1 MYVLRNWCHRIALAL
16 LMGLGAATAH
26 ADESTIDAVLL
37 LDVSREMD
45 RKGAFEPAR
54 KLLLDLVPRVVRP
67 GAQVAYMAFGEGVHT
82 PLVLRVPLDA
92 GGVSRSR
99 ALLRTAI
106 EKARPVD
113 QHRFLYT
120 ALERAVQQLSNFQGR
135 RPTHDRRIVVVSYG
149 SRRVPDFE
157 SNEPIARR
165 LTRHDGPGMAV
176 GRDWTLWYGYFG
188 KGDEALRRF
197 VADRGAGSAL
207 SLQGGKKTRW
217 KTVRVDTAFVELGA
231 GNYTGQWKRKVR
243 VAVSG
248 ARGTVIAAR
257 AGASGSRATLTV
269 MPAQVE
275 LRDGQEEVRMQISGY
290 ARNPGGYAG
299 AWLRFDAAGKS
310 PTWVIGSRVAVL
322 VGASGASVAFA
333 DPRFELGRVDR
344 GSTVT
349 REFDLVANAEARR
362 RKSELAFEVADV
374 PPDVGLKVTPAVVR
388 MDEHTK
394 VRVELTVHGGAKPG
408 NYESRIVLRPR
419 GGMRVRRRE
428 MVVRYRVGRGAVTIL
443 EQSLVAPPLVAG
455 SDVVTRLT
463 LRPDIGAV
471 EAGARVE
478 VILAELPEGLEIEL
492 LRRFRL
498 VGETVLEIRLHADSS
513 MAPGTRSTEL
523 RFAASGD
530 IRISPTVIPLEFEV
544 VKAPPVGFVLEHDMG
559 VVYQTQA
566 ERIATSVPINVPRVH
581 HGTLIELEP
590 ISRNIGIVPK
600 GIRLR
605 EGAQTLNLNI
615 RTSATTPG
623 ESSAAF
629 RVSSVRAG
637 VRRSEGKVIFRWTV
651 RESFLRVIDWR
662 PPAPLPAG
670 DTLISG
676 TLVIESSPDLKG
688 RLLDLKA
695 SFGSL
700 SPGTQIAAVV
710 DSIQLTGERQR
721 IKIPVDIVHADAGT
735 YPSVL
740 ELELGDAVVNT
751 RGVRPLR
758 FDIVVE
764 PTLFAAQLL
773 DPERRNKLLILGGAL
788 VLLFFMFA
796 VLFKLMRKRA
806 RPVVE
811 FHLPEVKMARH
822 LNDSQQLELRDV
834 MSDDSF

>member
-1 MYVLRNWCHRIALAL
+1 MYAQRNWCHRIALAL
-16 LMGLGAATAH
+16 LMGVGAATAH

-92 GGVSRSR
+92 EGVARSR
-99 ALLRTAI
+99 ALLRAAI

-120 ALERAVQQLSNFQGR
+120 ALERAVQQLSSFQGR
-135 RPTHDRRIVVVSYG
+135 RPTHDRRIVVVSHG
-149 SRRVPDFE
+149 SRKVPDFE
-157 SNEPIARR
+157 SDEPIARR

-197 VADRGAGSAL
+197 VADRGAGAVL
-207 SLQGGKKTRW
+207 SLAGGKKTRW
-217 KTVRVDTAFVELGA
+217 KMVSVDTAFVELGA
-231 GNYTGQWKRKVR
+231 GKFTGQWKRKIT
-243 VAVSG
+243 VALSG

-257 AGASGSRATLTV
+257 AGASARGSTLTV
-269 MPAQVE
+269 VPAKVE

-290 ARNPGGYAG
+290 ARSTGGYSG
-299 AWLRFDAAGKS
+299 AWLRFDAAGQS
-310 PTWVIGSRVAVL
+310 PTWVTGSHVAVL
-322 VGASGASVAFA
+322 VGSSGASVSFA

-349 REFDLVANAEARR
+349 RDFDLLANPEARR
-362 RKSELAFEVADV
+362 LKSELACEVADV
-374 PPDVGLKVTPAVVR
+374 PSDVGLTVTPKVVR
-388 MDEHTK
+388 MDTH
-394 VRVELTVHGGAKPG
+394 
-408 NYESRIVLRPR
+408 
-419 GGMRVRRRE
+419 
-428 MVVRYRVGRGAVTIL
+428 
-443 EQSLVAPPLVAG
+443 
-455 SDVVTRLT
+455 RLT
-463 LRPDIGAV
+463 LRPDVGAV

-478 VILAELPEGLEIEL
+478 VTMGELPEGLEIEL
-492 LRRFRL
+492 LRKFLL
-498 VGETVLEIRLHADSS
+498 VGETVLEIRLRADSS

-523 RFAASGD
+523 RFAASD
-530 IRISPTVIPLEFEV
+530 AIRISPSVIPLEFEV
-544 VKAPPVGFVLEHDMG
+544 VKAPNVGLVREHDVG

-566 ERIATSVPINVPRVH
+566 ERIATSVPINVPHVH
-581 HGTLIELEP
+581 HGTLIEFEP

-600 GIRLR
+600 RFRLR
-605 EGAQTLNLNI
+605 EGAQSLNLNI
-615 RTSATTPG
+615 RTSAMTPG

-637 VRRSEGKVIFRWTV
+637 LRRSEGKVIFRWTV

-695 SFGSL
+695 IFGSL
-700 SPGTQIAAVV
+700 PPGTQIAAVV
-710 DSIQLTGERQR
+710 DSIELTGERQR
-721 IKIPVDIVHADAGT
+721 IKIPVDIVHAEAGT

-740 ELELGDAVVNT
+740 ELVLGDAVVNT
-751 RGVRPLR
+751 RGVRPLP

-764 PTLFAAQLL
+764 ATPFAAQFL
-773 DPERRNKLLILGGAL
+773 DPKRRNKLLILGGAL

-796 VLFKLMRKRA
+796 VLFRLIRKRA

-811 FHLPEVKMARH
+811 FHLPEVKVARN
-822 LNDSQQLELRDV
+822 LNESQQSEVRDA
-834 MSDDSF
+834 MGDDSF